1 MKIYSSSFI
10 IILLIISVVIGLFIT
25 FPQYKNYKLAEK
37 EFLTKKEELGSLED
51 YFSDLENTQKKL
63 LERKD
68 DLEKVKEGVPLQENA
83 PLFLSLIKKT
93 SSENGL
99 ILKNME
105 IQREKEKLEKE
116 SRLKK
121 IRADI
126 SLVGSYESFK
136 NFISSLEK
144 NARMI
149 EIEDIDFSPKGENE
163 DNFDFHLKVSAFFL
177 SQ

>member
-25 FPQYKNYKLAEK
+25 FPQYKKYKLVEK
-37 EFLTKKEELGSLED
+37 EFLAKKEELDSLEN

-68 DLEKVKEGVPLQENA
+68 DLEKVKEGVPLQEDT
-83 PLFLSLIKKT
+83 PLFLSLIRKT

-99 ILKNME
+99 ILKDME
-105 IQREKEKLEKE
+105 SQKKKKKLKKEG
-116 SRLKK
+116 RLKEIK
-121 IRADI
+121 ADI

-149 EIEDIDFSPKGENE
+149 DIKDINFSQKGENE